1 MSVMLSSNDGLQSA
15 DDKDMMAFLSKEGF
29 INPKKLDDGEWV
41 AIMQLAFT
49 VSVCC
54 GIERLTAYK
63 YRWCFKD
70 PQEAFYF
77 LENIKDFDEVPT
89 RRASLKG
96 HRYMDNPLYIEKDS
110 RGFNKW

>member
-1 MSVMLSSNDGLQSA
+1 MRVTPSTNEELQSA
-15 DDKDMMAFLSKEGF
+15 ADRDMLAFLSEEGF

-41 AIMQLAFT
+41 AIMKLAFT

-54 GIERLTAYK
+54 GIGRFTAFK

-96 HRYMDNPLYIEKDS
+96 HRYIGSPLYTEKDE
-110 RGFNKW
+110 RGFDKW